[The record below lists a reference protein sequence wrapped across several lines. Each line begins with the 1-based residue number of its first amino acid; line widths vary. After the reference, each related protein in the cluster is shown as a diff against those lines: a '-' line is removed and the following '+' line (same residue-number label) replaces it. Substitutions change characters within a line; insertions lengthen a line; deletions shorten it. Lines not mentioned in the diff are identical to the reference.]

1 MVCHREEI
9 GASVSR
15 IETGSLKLTPEKDGD
30 AFLASSEVTFSAQF
44 STPPTVLT
52 NPRTGSPHAVNTSAT
67 SVSTEGFIIWLA
79 RENTIETTV
88 DWVAIGR

>member
-1 MVCHREEI
+1 MI
-9 GASVSR
+9 
-15 IETGSLKLTPEKDGD
+15 
-30 AFLASSEVTFSAQF
+30 
-44 STPPTVLT
+44 T

-67 SVSTEGFIIWLA
+67 SVTTDGFTIWLA